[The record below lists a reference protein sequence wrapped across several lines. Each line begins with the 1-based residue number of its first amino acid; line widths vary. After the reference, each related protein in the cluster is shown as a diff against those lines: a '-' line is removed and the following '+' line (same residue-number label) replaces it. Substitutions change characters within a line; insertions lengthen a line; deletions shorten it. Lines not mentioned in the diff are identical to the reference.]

1 MEREQEREDR
11 MSAVLGINCS
21 GFHSS
26 ACVIADRLIRGA
38 ITEERLSRIKR
49 DKSFPLKAIR
59 YCCDTAGLQLNQIT
73 DVFIGWNPALYFHK
87 SDNMFHD
94 AMQSRGKLSY
104 LALNELAS
112 MHQDTPKAIRHEM
125 EALDSNW
132 RIHFVD
138 HHKAHLANGFLQSG
152 FQASDFLIA
161 DGFGEMSAG
170 FIGSVTEDKITEFS
184 VNRTPHSLGL
194 FYSTFTEFV
203 GFRPNSDEW
212 KIMALAALGDPDKY
226 YDVIRSMI
234 KLQGLRYEI
243 DLSYFE
249 NFLYFTPNTYSQK
262 LVELFGPP
270 LTPSQKIGKREYD
283 IVAAVQRVV
292 EDVVFEM
299 LTNIYQETNNDRLI
313 VGGGFFMN
321 SVLNGKICS
330 RTPYKEVFIGSC
342 PDDSGVAIGSALF
355 GTQYVL
361 GERLKLGHVEHNFFG
376 RIYTDE
382 EIEGELIKRKIRF
395 KKTDNPALLCAQQ
408 IMDGKIVGWF
418 QGASEF
424 GQRALG
430 NRSILADPTH
440 IRTKDLINAHVKYR
454 EPFRPF
460 APAVLAERQEEL
472 FVMNGNPHS
481 LFMERVVPFKDE
493 WKKKVPA
500 VVHFDGTGRLQTVK
514 RSCNPRFY
522 DVILEFEKI
531 SGCPVV
537 LNTSF
542 NITEM
547 PLVETPGDAVDCF
560 YRCGIDTLIMS
571 DFYIEK

>member
-1 MEREQEREDR
+1 MLESTRGEDQ
-11 MSAVLGINCS
+11 MPAVLGINCS
-21 GFHSS
+21 GFHSA
-26 ACVIADRLIRGA
+26 ACIVTDRLIRSA

-59 YCCDTAGLQLNQIT
+59 YCCETSGLELSQIT
-73 DVFIGWNPALYFHK
+73 DVFIGWNPAFYFHK
-87 SDNMFHD
+87 TDHVFHE
-94 AMQSRGKLSY
+94 AMQNRGKLSY

-112 MHQDTPKAIRHEM
+112 LRPTTPKAVRHEI
-125 EALDSNW
+125 ETLDSNW

-152 FQASDFLIA
+152 FQDSDFLIA

-170 FIGSVTEDKITEFS
+170 FAGTVTEEKITEFS

-203 GFRPNSDEW
+203 GFTPNSDEW
-212 KIMALAALGDPDKY
+212 KIMALASLGNADEY

-234 KLQGLRYEI
+234 KVQELRYEL

-262 LVELFGPP
+262 LVEVLGPP
-270 LTPSQKIGKREYD
+270 VTPGLQIGKREYD

-292 EDVVFEM
+292 EDVAFE
-299 LTNIYQETNNDRLI
+299 LLGNLYQKTNNDRLI

-330 RTPYKEVFIGSC
+330 RTPYKEVFIGGS

-355 GTQYVL
+355 GNHYVL
-361 GERLKLGHVEHNFFG
+361 GERLKLGQSEHNFFG
-376 RIYTDE
+376 RIYTDK
-382 EIEGELIKRKIRF
+382 EIEEELIKRKICYKRM
-395 KKTDNPALLCAQQ
+395 DNPALVCARHVR
-408 IMDGKIVGWF
+408 DGRIVAWF

-430 NRSILADPTH
+430 NRSILADPTLQG
-440 IRTKDLINAHVKYR
+440 TKDLINAHVKYR

-460 APAVLAERQEEL
+460 APAVLDEKQNEL
-472 FVMNGNPHS
+472 FIMNGNPHS
-481 LFMERVVPFKDE
+481 LFMERVVDFQEE
-493 WKKKVPA
+493 WKKRVPA
-500 VVHFDGTGRLQTVK
+500 VVHFDGSGRLQTVK
-514 RSCNPRFY
+514 RNSNPHFY
-522 DVILEFEKI
+522 DVIVEFEKL

-542 NITEM
+542 NISGM
-547 PLVETPGDAVDCF
+547 PLVESPGDAIDCF
-560 YRCGIDTLIMS
+560 FRSGIDTLIMN
-571 DFYIEK
+571 DFLIEK